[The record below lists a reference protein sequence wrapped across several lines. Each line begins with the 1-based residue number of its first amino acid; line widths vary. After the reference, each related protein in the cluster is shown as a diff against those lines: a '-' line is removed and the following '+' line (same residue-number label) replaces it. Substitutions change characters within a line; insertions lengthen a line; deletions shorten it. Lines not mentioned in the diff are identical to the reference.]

1 LSKKRFTICSGP
13 LRKYTKFENSYKVRE
28 NAPPLIMTD
37 QKPHYFTR
45 DATGLVR
52 SVGPFSGITFA
63 IANTGYFFY
72 LFFAAT
78 VVPDLGNSTDVVG
91 GALIATVGV
100 FFLTLV
106 YYYFAR
112 AAPRTGGDYVWI
124 SRWLTPSV
132 GFVSTAVG
140 VVFVEFLYI
149 GVTGI
154 TVETTG
160 LSAAFGTLGSI
171 FHDQS
176 LVSLGSQITTPFA
189 LLVLATIWI
198 WVPGLVVLFGAKA
211 FFRMQNGIYIIL
223 FVAMAALL
231 GTLAFTSSG
240 NFVSTFNS
248 YASSYTNTTDYY
260 HHLISAASSAGWAPP
275 GTSFLNMLLIVPLL
289 IPTVGFGL
297 VSYIGGEMRN
307 TSRNWAISLFGGS
320 MSFIIF
326 TALGLVLAFNAFGF
340 NFMSAVGFLIYANPS
355 ALTLTATP
363 YVNYLASISAAGFP
377 ILVLILN
384 FAVLQQMIYA
394 PVATFATSRGLFAFS
409 FDRLLP
415 ERMSRVNQRWNSPTY
430 SVLVTLAA
438 GEIMLFFF
446 LIPFTS
452 TYAYSFT
459 GVAVLLGITFPYLL
473 LGLTAIIFPWRDKR
487 AYETSGIKGKIAGL
501 PKITWAGLIVFI
513 YMALSIYALLTN
525 SAYAANTR
533 PELEL
538 AGGAIV
544 GAIVIYFVIYQVRKS
559 QGISLSKAFA
569 EIPPE

>member
-1 LSKKRFTICSGP
+1 
-13 LRKYTKFENSYKVRE
+13 
-28 NAPPLIMTD
+28 MTD
-37 QKPHYFTR
+37 EKPHYFTR

-78 VVPDLGNSTDVVG
+78 VVPGLGNATDVVG
-91 GALIATVGV
+91 GAFIATVGV

-112 AAPRTGGDYVWI
+112 AAPRTGGDYVWL
-124 SRWLTPSV
+124 SRWINPSV
-132 GFVSTAVG
+132 GFVSTVVG

-149 GVTGI
+149 GLTGI
-154 TVETTG
+154 TIETTG

-171 FHDQS
+171 FHDQAIVNLS
-176 LVSLGSQITTPFA
+176 STITTPTS
-189 LLVLATIWI
+189 LLILGTIWI
-198 WVPGLVVLFGAKA
+198 WGPGLVVLFGTKT

-231 GTLAFTSSG
+231 GTLAFTNSTTFASS
-240 NFVSTFNS
+240 FNS
-248 YASSYTNTTDYY
+248 YAASYTNTSDYY
-260 HHLISAASSAGWAPP
+260 HHLISAASSAGWSPP

-307 TSRNWAISLFGGS
+307 TSRTWAISLFGGS
-320 MSFIIF
+320 LSFIFF
-326 TALGLVLAFNAFGF
+326 TSLGLILAFRAFGF
-340 NFMSAVGFLIYANPS
+340 DFISAVGYLIYANPS
-355 ALTLTATP
+355 ALTLPATP
-363 YVNYLASISAAGFP
+363 YLNYLASISAAGLP
-377 ILVLILN
+377 ILVVILN
-384 FAVLQQMIYA
+384 LAVIQSIIYS
-394 PVATFATSRGLFAFS
+394 PVATMATSRGLFALS

-415 ERMSRVNQRWNSPTY
+415 ERMSRVNARWNSPTY
-430 SVLVTLAA
+430 AVLVTLAA
-438 GEIMLFFF
+438 GEVMLWFF

-452 TYAYSFT
+452 TYVYTFT
-459 GVAVLLGITFPYLL
+459 GVAVLIGIIFPYLL
-473 LGLTAIIFPWRDKR
+473 LGVAAIIFPWKSKR

-501 PKITWAGLIVFI
+501 PKITWAGIIVFI
-513 YMALSIYALLTN
+513 YMALSIYALITN
-525 SAYAANTR
+525 SAYGANSR

-538 AGGAIV
+538 AGGAII
-544 GAIVIYFVIYQVRKS
+544 GAIILYFVVSGIRKRQGLPLS
-559 QGISLSKAFA
+559 QAFA

>member
-1 LSKKRFTICSGP
+1 
-13 LRKYTKFENSYKVRE
+13 
-28 NAPPLIMTD
+28 MTE
-37 QKPHYFTR
+37 KPHYFTR

-78 VVPDLGNSTDVVG
+78 IVPDLGNATDVVG

-112 AAPRTGGDYVWI
+112 AAPRTGGDYVWL
-124 SRWLTPSV
+124 SRWLTPSI

-149 GVTGI
+149 GLTGI

-160 LSAAFGTLGSI
+160 LSAAFSTLGSI

-176 LVSLGSQITTPFA
+176 LVNLSSAITTPSA
-189 LLVLATIWI
+189 LVVLGTIWI
-198 WVPGLVVLFGAKA
+198 WGPGLVVLFGAKA
-211 FFRMQNGIYIIL
+211 FFRMQNGIYIVL
-223 FVAMAALL
+223 FGAMAALL
-231 GTLAFTSSG
+231 GTLAFTNTTSFASS
-240 NFVSTFNS
+240 FNS
-248 YASSYTNTTDYY
+248 YASSYTNTSDYY
-260 HHLISAASSAGWAPP
+260 HHLISVASASGWSAP

-340 NFMSAVGFLIYANPS
+340 NFMSAVGYLIYANPS
-355 ALTLTATP
+355 ALTLPATP

-384 FAVLQQMIYA
+384 FAVVQQMIYA

-415 ERMSRVNQRWNSPTY
+415 ERMSRVNARWNSPTY
-430 SVLVTLAA
+430 SVLVTLVA

-452 TYAYSFT
+452 TYAYTFT
-459 GVAVLLGITFPYLL
+459 GVAVLLGIIFPYVL
-473 LGLTAIIFPWRDKR
+473 LGLAAIMFPWRSKR

-513 YMALSIYALLTN
+513 YMALSIYALVAN
-525 SAYAANTR
+525 STYGANSR

-538 AGGAIV
+538 AGGAII
-544 GAIVIYFVIYQVRKS
+544 GAIVLYFIVAGIRKS
-559 QGISLSKAFA
+559 QGLPLSQAFA